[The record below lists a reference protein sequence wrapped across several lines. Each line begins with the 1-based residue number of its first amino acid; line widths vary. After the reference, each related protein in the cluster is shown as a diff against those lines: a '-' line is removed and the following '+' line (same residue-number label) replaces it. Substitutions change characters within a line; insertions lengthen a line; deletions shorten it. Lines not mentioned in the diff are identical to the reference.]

1 MWYFQYFPGADM
13 PLAVPSEAPEENLLP
28 QSSVYYT
35 PPPTNMSSHHATVK
49 QIGEIVPI
57 VHSTPKA
64 KPVVVQ
70 VHRLHLRASFTCTAN
85 VTILTSSTVDVFD

>member
-1 MWYFQYFPGADM
+1 M

-35 PPPTNMSSHHATVK
+35 PLPTNMSSHHATVK

-70 VHRLHLRASFTCTAN
+70 VHSLHFRFRLH
-85 VTILTSSTVDVFD
+85 VPLTSAFL